1 MDYIENKEDVESQNL
16 LSEEVL
22 QPPNNID
29 ILHSNIRIKGI
40 YKKIT
45 ILIVF
50 FTLSLWFTDRYLRY
64 NLTETKYRIAV
75 SLEPESAR
83 PIMRS
88 VAKELSAPTPELT
101 NSIHNLQYLEFLAS
115 IEEGEEI
122 LKLYESL
129 HPYNNQNPQFLINLG
144 CREYLYGNY
153 ENALKHFSE
162 ASNLAPYNSLPI
174 YLLSASILKLS
185 LSILNQTSPET
196 NLDRIISYIAKENR
210 NNHLLIFPEPF
221 WHPSLP
227 TNCYGYYL
235 RKKEIYER
243 TLSPIYE
250 LCYGI
255 TNFLNSAETEKTK
268 FSTNKIKSILEE
280 LFLMAEKIG
289 KKTKLNDSYLNSSI
303 LHLSLTIQRHV
314 LTYYKNVKE
323 KTKITSDLLESNSNK
338 LELIYNDLSTL
349 SDLDSEREKM
359 FEKSKYNQFFLLFT
373 IFISTVELLFLYL
386 ILKIFNLLIFR
397 TSTSTPHPKIPQIFA
412 FMWGLVILTMLL
424 LASPQNLNLFLSNYS
439 YSLIIKVWLFLNLLT
454 PIIITILTIIIPHF
468 VYNTKLSPN
477 SPHFRNLISLL
488 LICHTDTL
496 FYQICT
502 TITAVS
508 IWFLIFRFFYLAYPY
523 QVNLL
528 PDIFAGKEL
537 CIIKSIIQHF

>member
-1 MDYIENKEDVESQNL
+1 MDDIENKEGVESQNL
-16 LSEEVL
+16 LSKESL
-22 QPPNNID
+22 QPPNNLD
-29 ILHSNIRIKGI
+29 ILHSNTKIKI
-40 YKKIT
+40 TYKKIA

-75 SLEPESAR
+75 SFEPESAR
-83 PIMRS
+83 SIMRS
-88 VAKELSAPTPELT
+88 VAKELSEPMPEFT
-101 NSIHNLQYLEFLAS
+101 NSTQYFQYLEFLAS
-115 IEEGEEI
+115 IEEGEET

-129 HPYNNQNPQFLINLG
+129 YPYNNQNPQFLINLG
-144 CREYLYGNY
+144 CREYLFGRY
-153 ENALKHFSE
+153 ENAQKHFSE

-185 LSILNQTSPET
+185 LSTLNKAYIET
-196 NLDRIISYIAKENR
+196 NIDRIISYLAKENR
-210 NNHLLIFPEPF
+210 NSHLLIFPEPF

-255 TNFLNSAETEKTK
+255 TNFLNSAETENNK
-268 FSTNKIKSILEE
+268 FSISKIKSILEE
-280 LFLMAEKIG
+280 LYLMAEKIA

-303 LHLSLTIQRHV
+303 LHLSLTIQRHA

-323 KTKITSDLLESNSNK
+323 KFKITSDLLDSNSNK
-338 LELIYNDLSTL
+338 LELINKDISTL
-349 SDLDSEREKM
+349 SDLDSEREKA
-359 FEKSKYNQFFLLFT
+359 FEKSKYNQFFLLFI
-373 IFISTVELLFLYL
+373 IFISIFELLLLYFS
-386 ILKIFNLLIFR
+386 LKIFNTLFSKSIVISSPL
-397 TSTSTPHPKIPQIFA
+397 PKVPQVFA
-412 FMWGLVILTMLL
+412 FMWGLVILIILL
-424 LASPQNLNLFLSNYS
+424 LASPKNLYLLLSNYD
-439 YSLIIKVWLFLNLLT
+439 YTPLIKIWLILNLLIPVLMT
-454 PIIITILTIIIPHF
+454 IPHF
-468 VYNTKLSPN
+468 VSNKKLLQNPSMIKN
-477 SPHFRNLISLL
+477 FASLL
-488 LICHTDTL
+488 LICHTDIL

-502 TITAVS
+502 TIIAVS
-508 IWFLIFRFFYLAYPY
+508 IWFLTFRFLYLAYPY

-537 CIIKSIIQHF
+537 YIIKSIIQHY